1 MASQLTQRLAER
13 DKAVHQFTFKGV
25 IDDICGLN
33 WDHIGKE
40 SLINVAWA
48 YYYFST
54 QFRENLETARRLFP
68 DDERL
73 QELEKGERDT
83 DNLSPWPG
91 VAAKGERMHHDEFM
105 RRTLTLS
112 SIPPTQHSA
121 LKSMGQAYL
130 AHTRAMDDI
139 TRAMSIASYEDG
151 GLEAVFKS
159 ILRAPNGDGPLL
171 AAFHHF
177 LSEHIRFDSD
187 PDAGHGAL
195 CRHLAPDDR
204 ILPLW
209 IAFRELLTEAAPS
222 LIS

>member
-13 DKAVHQFTFKGV
+13 ERTANQFAFKTV
-25 IDDICGLN
+25 IDDICNLDWEHLSNAGV
-33 WDHIGKE
+33 
-40 SLINVAWA
+40 INVAWA

-54 QFRENLETARRLFP
+54 QFRENLEIARKLLP

-73 QELEKGERDT
+73 KELERGERDT

-91 VAAKGERMHHDEFM
+91 VAATGEKMHHDEFM
-105 RRTLTLS
+105 RRTLTL
-112 SIPPTQHSA
+112 IPVSRTRRRA
-121 LKSMGQAYL
+121 LQSMGQSYL
-130 AHTRAMDDI
+130 EHARSMDDM

-159 ILRAPNGDGPLL
+159 ILRAPNWDGLL
-171 AAFHHF
+171 HGAFHHF

-209 IAFRELLTEAAPS
+209 SAFRGILIEAAPS
-222 LIS
+222 LRA